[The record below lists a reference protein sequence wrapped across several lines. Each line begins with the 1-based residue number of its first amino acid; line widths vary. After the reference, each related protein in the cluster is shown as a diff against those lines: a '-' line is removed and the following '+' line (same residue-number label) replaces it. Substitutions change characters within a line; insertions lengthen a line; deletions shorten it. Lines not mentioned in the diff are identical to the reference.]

1 MNSPLIKKKYLCI
14 FRRPSIWN
22 GFVYTLSVL
31 VGSMGIHIGLPG
43 GHGSKVDACAGG
55 LNREIM
61 NPELH
66 VWYSYVFLD
75 AKFS

>member
-1 MNSPLIKKKYLCI
+1 
-14 FRRPSIWN
+14 
-22 GFVYTLSVL
+22 
-31 VGSMGIHIGLPG
+31 MGIHIGLPG